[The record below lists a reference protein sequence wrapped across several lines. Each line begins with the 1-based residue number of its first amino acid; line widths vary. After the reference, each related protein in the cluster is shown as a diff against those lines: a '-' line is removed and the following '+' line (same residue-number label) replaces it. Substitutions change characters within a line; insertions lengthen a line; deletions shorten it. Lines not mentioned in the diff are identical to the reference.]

1 MKYLL
6 YLDHYV
12 CGARKSARWIVWS
25 HLLRE
30 PSAFFAVCLPNQY
43 FDQQKVALMLTHLA
57 ACTPLS
63 EIRLLG
69 RADA

>member
-1 MKYLL
+1 
-6 YLDHYV
+6 
-12 CGARKSARWIVWS
+12 
-25 HLLRE
+25 
-30 PSAFFAVCLPNQY
+30 LPDQY

-63 EIRLLG
+63 EIRSLG